1 MLFWEISKF
10 LISVILVIGTR
21 NLEGTSFEQA
31 NYQGGGGGGG
41 HALSTQQYDS
51 LYTVVSLKKIK
62 FAVST
67 FMYSAVSA
75 SVVYV
80 HK

>member
-1 MLFWEISKF
+1 MDAKF
-10 LISVILVIGTR
+10 KSIMD
-21 NLEGTSFEQA
+21 A
-31 NYQGGGGGGG
+31 GGGGG
-41 HALSTQQYDS
+41 HALGTQYDS
-51 LYTVVSLKKIK
+51 LYVVSLKKIK

-67 FMYSAVSA
+67 FMYSAVSI